1 MPQPR
6 TSDPNLKTTITHTD
20 TKWFGNEV
28 MFKVGNREIKLW
40 HIIALLILL
49 YLFSNGK
56 ANGKTNGK

>member
-1 MPQPR
+1 MPKHIPSHQ
-6 TSDPNLKTTITHTD
+6 TTITHTD

-49 YLFSNGK
+49 SLFSNGK